1 MMEGFSRH
9 SVPGGQVLG
18 GVVDDDVVSSGAEQE
33 RPRSSPRGDEVP
45 DGAAPDLAADLSRL
59 ARELEDED
67 GLAATLDA
75 IVHAAVGSV
84 PGAEHASISMVRG
97 RREVTSRAATSDLAR
112 TNDRAQYEAG
122 EGPCL
127 ESLFERR
134 TVSVPDMAVESRWP
148 AFSQRSSG
156 LGVSSMLSVQLFVAG
171 DDLGA
176 LNLLSTQPHA
186 FDEGSEH
193 IALLFAS
200 HAAVAI
206 VGAEQEEQLLDAL
219 AQRDVIGQAMGVLM
233 ERYGITSSRAFG
245 LLTRV
250 SQRNNVR
257 LLELAGE
264 IVARPGEGRP
274 RDPEEDPDVDPM
286 GEVPDRPFG

>member
-1 MMEGFSRH
+1 M
-9 SVPGGQVLG
+9 
-18 GVVDDDVVSSGAEQE
+18 VDDDVVSSGAEQE
-33 RPRSSPRGDEVP
+33 RSSRSPGGDGVP
-45 DGAAPDLAADLSRL
+45 DRAGPDLAADLSRL
-59 ARELEDED
+59 ARSLEDED
-67 GLAATLDA
+67 GLDATLDA
-75 IVHAAVGSV
+75 IVHAAVVSV

-97 RREVTSRAATSDLAR
+97 RREVTSRAVTSDLAR
-112 TNDRAQYEAG
+112 KNDRAQYDAG

-134 TVSVPDMAVESRWP
+134 TVTVPDMAAESRWP
-148 AFSQRSSG
+148 VFSERSSG
-156 LGVSSMLSVQLFVAG
+156 LGVASMLSVQLFVAG

-176 LNLLSTQPHA
+176 LNLLSTRPHA

-206 VGAEQEEQLLDAL
+206 VGAEQEEQLLDTL

-233 ERYGITSSRAFG
+233 ERYGVTSSRAFG

-257 LLELAGE
+257 LFELAGE

-274 RDPEEDPDVDPM
+274 SRSAEEDPDVDPLD
-286 GEVPDRPFG
+286 EVPDRPFG